1 MLTVNLPAVYSTV
14 IRVKF
19 ELSPI
24 FSAFSNTT
32 AARVWIRLWLE
43 AINSHIRQATGPSA
57 ERITMATLT
66 DTDLSYIMNQ
76 AEELGHTCTTC
87 DWQKIQFQFHKSPN
101 NFTYKCENEGFS
113 DYLNRV
119 KMQPFSTLRMNITK
133 PVQNISKLYFTH
145 TKYFTYML
153 DVFHL
158 EKVN

>member
-1 MLTVNLPAVYSTV
+1 
-14 IRVKF
+14 
-19 ELSPI
+19 
-24 FSAFSNTT
+24 
-32 AARVWIRLWLE
+32 
-43 AINSHIRQATGPSA
+43 
-57 ERITMATLT
+57 MATPT
-66 DTDLSYIMNQ
+66 DTDLSYIMIQ
-76 AEELGHTCTTC
+76 AEKLGHTFTTC
-87 DWQKIQFQFHKSPN
+87 DRQKIPFQFHNNSPN